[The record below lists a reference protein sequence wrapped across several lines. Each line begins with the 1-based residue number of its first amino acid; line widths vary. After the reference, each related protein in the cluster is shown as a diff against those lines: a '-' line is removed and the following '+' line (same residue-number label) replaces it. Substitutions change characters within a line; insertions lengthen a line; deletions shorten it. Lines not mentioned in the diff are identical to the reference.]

1 MNANNLIN
9 NLDTVNLTSEEVER
23 LDTLKAKL
31 NQQEAKWAKIEAEQV
46 KWAPPAPKEK
56 VEEEEAEYVTATKIV
71 KEEVKTFVNGLTK
84 TDKVL
89 ALITIIGGMYIAL
102 KYGLMII
109 SVFAL
114 AVADTSLGIAA
125 WSAPKVASSTPAT
138 GSFWSSEPSP
148 SQEVKAKLLAAK
160 MAVDKS
166 YALMKK

>member
-56 VEEEEAEYVTATKIV
+56 VEEEEAETCSAARIV
-71 KEEVKTFVNGLTK
+71 KEEVAAVVNGLTK
-84 TDKVL
+84 TNKVFALL
-89 ALITIIGGMYIAL
+89 ALLGGLYIAL

-114 AVADTSLGIAA
+114 AVADTSLGVAA
-125 WSAPKVASSTPAT
+125 WSAPKVASTTPAT

-148 SQEVKAKLLAAK
+148 SQEVAAKLLAAK
-160 MAVDKS
+160 LAVDKS